1 MEESAVHSSV
11 ENSCNLVGVYGAVR
25 EQGCQERV
33 LAPHE
38 ERNGKVNVRKRK
50 GQRST
55 HEGCWRLMPSTKQIH
70 TKLQPILSKKTKPY
84 ALYSDPMPHSVIP
97 CPGKSHRLFF
107 SSRRFCAVESCIVF
121 CCGWDR
127 PDGKQQ
133 LSTHQSCAF
142 LNS

>member
-97 CPGKSHRLFF
+97 CPGKSHRLLLPLDGSVRWRVALCSAVGGIDRTA
-107 SSRRFCAVESCIVF
+107 SSNSALINHVRF
-121 CCGWDR
+121 
-127 PDGKQQ
+127 
-133 LSTHQSCAF
+133 
-142 LNS
+142 